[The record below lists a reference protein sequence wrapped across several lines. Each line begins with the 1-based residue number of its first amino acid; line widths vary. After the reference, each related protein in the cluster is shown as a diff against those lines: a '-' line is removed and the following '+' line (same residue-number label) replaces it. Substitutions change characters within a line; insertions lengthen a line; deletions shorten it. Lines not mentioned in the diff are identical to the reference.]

1 MMCIHECRCVLK
13 YHLFFNAGFL
23 KKRKEKE
30 TKHIFLGGDPSKQQ
44 GEEQGKK
51 SLPYFR

>member
-1 MMCIHECRCVLK
+1 MQV
-13 YHLFFNAGFL
+13 FS
-23 KKRKEKE
+23 KKRKEEKE
-30 TKHIFLGGDPSKQQ
+30 TKLIFLGGDPSKQR